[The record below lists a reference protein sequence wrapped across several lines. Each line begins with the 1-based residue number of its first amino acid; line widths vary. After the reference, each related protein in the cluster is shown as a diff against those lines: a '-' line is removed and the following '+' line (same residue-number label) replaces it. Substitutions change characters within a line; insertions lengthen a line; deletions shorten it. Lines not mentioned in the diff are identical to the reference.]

1 MTNKF
6 GWTPTEI
13 QHVQQLTLRSF
24 TRGLSLGLALS
35 YLPIYFPKSAAM
47 MLQVFE
53 PLGVF
58 VLIFVLWAW
67 IPKSWYG
74 DE

>member
-1 MTNKF
+1 
-6 GWTPTEI
+6 
-13 QHVQQLTLRSF
+13 
-24 TRGLSLGLALS
+24 
-35 YLPIYFPKSAAM
+35 